1 MKITQKKKREI
12 KELHPSIMRILLL
25 MNNGLKR
32 CADWLQQKTNA
43 FSIRKQKIILI
54 VFCALFVSES
64 LLVIHQSFRKG
75 NADFYFITPIRT
87 IPLLRQGTNK
97 SSISKD
103 EFSRIHGFKIYLDS
117 LQATS
122 NGKLKSDSFLSSRP
136 FLLDTIHYLENIYY
150 EQETNRK

>member
-1 MKITQKKKREI
+1 MKIIQNKKREL
-12 KELHPSIMRILLL
+12 KELHPFIMRILLL
-25 MNNGLKR
+25 INDGLKR
-32 CADWLQQKTNA
+32 CAGWLQQKTNA

-64 LLVIHQSFRKG
+64 LLVIHQSFRKE
-75 NADFYFITPIRT
+75 NAGLYFITPIRP
-87 IPLLRQGTNK
+87 IPLLRQGTIQP
-97 SSISKD
+97 SISKD

-117 LQATS
+117 LKATS

-150 EQETNRK
+150 EQQTKRK